1 MPDGRRSGIAPH
13 GNGHVADVTA
23 TGSPAQ
29 ALDFD
34 KAFRQLCHVAAITV
48 DGREVGA
55 VDNIVVTTLTLDSDL
70 RREDADVV
78 AEGIEAYFGVVLPRR
93 LVADSISRLI
103 TSGRLARASNDG
115 LVVSPEAR
123 SEVESRARAAN
134 ELEKRVRNEWLVGL
148 GAPSTIGVSP
158 DIYWD
163 VLQRFAA
170 RMFRRH
176 GAETILL
183 LDPGVVQGNLSGSL
197 STYMNAALDEV
208 HVAAGD
214 RQALRDAVRDFFNT
228 TTLDRTRYLAQL
240 LDGTFTFFALS
251 ADDATSGFLRNSLP
265 DLKLFLDTNFIFGLV
280 GVNDDELNTVAREL
294 IEFIQVNG
302 FPFALYYHE
311 KTLEEAERTLGAI
324 GARLKSRIWPRGLSA
339 AAVQA
344 GAGSAVELTYH
355 QVNAKQGMD
364 PDAFM
369 ARYGHVRVLLDAL
382 GLKIYREP
390 PEDEAAQKRRWLLV
404 AEYDDFKKRARPDR
418 LRRYEA
424 LDHDVSVWISVQRLR
439 TPGRSTL
446 QSGAAFLSADHLLY
460 RFDWDAKRR
469 GGSGSVVLPSQLLA
483 LLRPFVAMNPD
494 FDRRFVQTFA
504 VPEFRT
510 SSTNYQAT
518 ASRVLSYL
526 ASLGDLPQ
534 PTAVAILKDEILMTR
549 VKKTRDDSPDFRHEI
564 DSAIVAANGR
574 LQAENE
580 RLKAE
585 GERLRATIAPDA
597 VSAEPP
603 MAATSAPSASLTAPH
618 ETRPQAIPA
627 RPRAQAI
634 TVRLS
639 ALVVALVLVIV
650 AAGVSVFLIPWESLA
665 PPSDGVEAV
674 LQRGWRAFTGVLGLS
689 LLIYGALV
697 LWTGAIHSREDY
709 LVAALR
715 HRAFA
720 AALVLAV
727 GASLLIAFG
736 LQ

>member
-1 MPDGRRSGIAPH
+1 
-13 GNGHVADVTA
+13 
-23 TGSPAQ
+23 
-29 ALDFD
+29 
-34 KAFRQLCHVAAITV
+34 
-48 DGREVGA
+48 
-55 VDNIVVTTLTLDSDL
+55 
-70 RREDADVV
+70 
-78 AEGIEAYFGVVLPRR
+78 
-93 LVADSISRLI
+93 
-103 TSGRLARASNDG
+103 
-115 LVVSPEAR
+115 
-123 SEVESRARAAN
+123 
-134 ELEKRVRNEWLVGL
+134 
-148 GAPSTIGVSP
+148 
-158 DIYWD
+158 
-163 VLQRFAA
+163 
-170 RMFRRH
+170 
-176 GAETILL
+176 
-183 LDPGVVQGNLSGSL
+183 
-197 STYMNAALDEV
+197 MNVALDEV
-208 HVAAGD
+208 HVATGD

-280 GVNDDELNTVAREL
+280 GVNDDELNTIAREL

-302 FPFALYYHE
+302 FPFVLYYHE

-324 GARLKSRIWPRGLSA
+324 GARLKSRIWPRAISA

-355 QVNAKQGMD
+355 RLNAKQGMD
-364 PDAFM
+364 PDAFR
-369 ARYGHVRVLLDAL
+369 ARYGHVRVLLDEL

-404 AEYDDFKKRARPDR
+404 AEYDDFKKRVRPDR
-418 LRRYEA
+418 LRHYEA

-460 RFDWDAKRR
+460 RFDWEAKRQ

-504 VPEFRT
+504 IPEFRT
-510 SSTNYQAT
+510 SSTNYART
-518 ASRVLSYL
+518 AARVLSYL
-526 ASLGDLPQ
+526 ASLQDLSQ

-549 VKKTRDDSPDFRHEI
+549 VQKIRDESPDFKHEV

-580 RLKAE
+580 RLKAQS
-585 GERLRATIAPDA
+585 ERLSATIAQ
-597 VSAEPP
+597 
-603 MAATSAPSASLTAPH
+603 AAASTERPTVETPTQSASPTDLHAA
-618 ETRPQAIPA
+618 RKAAIVA
-627 RPRAQAI
+627 RPRSEAI

-639 ALVVALVLVIV
+639 AAAIALVLI
-650 AAGVSVFLIPWESLA
+650 AAAAVVSVFVIPWEPIA
-665 PPSDGVEAV
+665 PASDGFEAGV
-674 LQRGWRAFTGVLGLS
+674 QRASRACAGMVGLS
-689 LLIYGALV
+689 LFIYGALV
-697 LWTGAIHSREDY
+697 FWTGAIRGREDN

-715 HRAFA
+715 HRAMV
-720 AALVLAV
+720 AALALAV